1 MLRAPAPGNT
11 GDQIRSELHR
21 VRVPPALLVG
31 MIGEAAGHA
40 ALGADQARP
49 DVGKADLDAP
59 ILDPEV
65 NRLHPPG
72 VIEAEQTGVMRLK
85 CVHCGT
91 PLNRQPFMNRPR
103 RATEIPEE
111 PIFCIARCKDRARRG
126 EIAVGDFVFASLGRR
141 VPGPADF
148 PSKPRI
154 PMLLSIP
161 SLFTPSLRQ
170 ITVTVAL
177 VAVSLL
183 GSQVSATPVALTA
196 PVGLNP
202 GDRFRFVF
210 VTNGQFNG
218 VNGTIDA
225 TSTDITT
232 YNTFV
237 NTEAGGATYGNAVV
251 SWKAVGSTP
260 TVNARDNV
268 GGYGTSVPVY
278 IVDGTRVAN
287 DLTTATGGFWSGR
300 LLSATPRLKIDLFID
315 GTNVNSYT
323 WTGSNGDGTAYS
335 GYELG
340 SVSSVYYGD
349 SNSTGGFLDYDS
361 SDRTYT
367 APMFA
372 MSEELTVATA
382 VPEID
387 PAGVGAV
394 LTLLTAAFGL
404 LERRRLTVA

>member
-1 MLRAPAPGNT
+1 MPFNIPRLVARSIHRIT
-11 GDQIRSELHR
+11 G
-21 VRVPPALLVG
+21 
-31 MIGEAAGHA
+31 
-40 ALGADQARP
+40 
-49 DVGKADLDAP
+49 
-59 ILDPEV
+59 
-65 NRLHPPG
+65 
-72 VIEAEQTGVMRLK
+72 
-85 CVHCGT
+85 
-91 PLNRQPFMNRPR
+91 
-103 RATEIPEE
+103 
-111 PIFCIARCKDRARRG
+111 
-126 EIAVGDFVFASLGRR
+126 
-141 VPGPADF
+141 
-148 PSKPRI
+148 
-154 PMLLSIP
+154 
-161 SLFTPSLRQ
+161 
-170 ITVTVAL
+170 TVAL
-177 VAVSLL
+177 VAVSVF
-183 GSQVSATPVALTA
+183 GSLASATPVTLTTPA
-196 PVGLNP
+196 GLNP
-202 GDRFRFVF
+202 GDHFRFVF
-210 VTNGQFNG
+210 VTNGQFYG
-218 VNGTIDA
+218 ASGTIDA

-268 GGYGTSVPVY
+268 GGYGTAVPIY

-361 SDRTYT
+361 SDGTYT

-372 MSEELTVATA
+372 MSEELTVASA

-387 PAGVGAV
+387 PAGMSAV
-394 LTLLTAAFGL
+394 LVLLTAALGL
-404 LERRRLTVA
+404 LERRRLRVA